1 MILLVHGNYLEKQA
15 HVLIREELEEKALV
29 GKDKYRKLNAK
40 LKNDV
45 HWSSWLYWAMQRVYL
60 Q

>member
-15 HVLIREELEEKALV
+15 HVLIREELEKALV

-45 HWSSWLYWAMQRVYL
+45 HWSSWLY
-60 Q
+60 